1 VTAVIRWEAPPVER
15 VKPRRIAEWDGV
27 ASDLRARPGEWALIA
42 VGVEHTNTAGQINA
56 ARIRCFAPAGAFE
69 AQRQLVDGE
78 IRVYARY
85 VAEEASSAWVA

>member
-1 VTAVIRWEAPPVER
+1 MSAIIRWEPPPAER
-15 VKPRRIAEWDGV
+15 TKPRRIAQWEGV
-27 ASDLRARPGEWALIA
+27 AADLRERPGEWALIA
-42 VGVEHTNTAGQINA
+42 TGVEHANTAGQINA